1 MKRRRTATGWIL
13 LIVGI
18 LCLVQGFSKAL
29 LWVAG
34 RRAPG
39 HIAFQERTVSTR
51 KATWVRYTFTAQDGR
66 TYSGTAMTAAQ
77 EALFTRVQVAYLPIL
92 PSLNM
97 PAYSGYAALLGLAWS
112 ITGLALM
119 GTSLLF
125 KQTIRSTTGRPHPST
140 RG

>member
-1 MKRRRTATGWIL
+1 MKRHRTATGWIL

-18 LCLVQGFSKAL
+18 LCLAQGLSKAL

-34 RRAPG
+34 RRASG
-39 HIAFQERTVSTR
+39 HIAFQERTVSSR
-51 KATWVRYTFTAQDGR
+51 KAAWVRYTFVVQDGR

-77 EALFTRVQVAYLPIL
+77 DVRFAPVRIAYLPGW
-92 PSLNM
+92 PSVNM
-97 PAYSGYAALLGLAWS
+97 PAYGGYATLLGLAWS
-112 ITGLALM
+112 CAGLALM

-125 KQTIRSTTGRPHPST
+125 TRSSARHRA